1 MGSPAHAEE
10 YDEEIINGR
19 VVLMSPR
26 PAISHIRVAGNI
38 YKIFS
43 SFLEGR
49 KCEAFPD
56 GTELHLD
63 EENVFIPDAMIVC
76 NPDIVQNRGIFGV
89 PDLVVEVLSPST
101 TKIDIGEK
109 KEVYE
114 KHGVKEYWI
123 ESPIARSIEVYLL
136 KDGKFH
142 LDEVY
147 HGYREGELDWMKEE
161 DRAKIAVSLKVS
173 LYDDFV
179 IFIKDIF
186 ARV

>member
-1 MGSPAHAEE
+1 MSNLAYAEE

-26 PAISHIRVAGNI
+26 PAIDHIRVAGNI
-38 YKIFS
+38 YNIFS
-43 SFLEGR
+43 NFLKGR

-76 NPDIVQNRGIFGV
+76 NPDIVRKRGIFGA

-101 TKIDIGEK
+101 TKNDIGEK
-109 KEVYE
+109 KAVYE

-123 ESPIARSIEVYLL
+123 VSPVARSIEVYLL
-136 KDGKFH
+136 QDGKFH

-147 HGYREGELDWMKEE
+147 HGYQDGELDWMKEE
-161 DRAKIAVSLKVS
+161 ERAKIAFSLKVS

-179 IFIKDIF
+179 ISVKDIF

>member
-1 MGSPAHAEE
+1 MGNPAYVED
-10 YDEEIINGR
+10 YDVEIINGR
-19 VVLMSPR
+19 EVMMSPR
-26 PAISHIRVAGNI
+26 PAISHIRVANNI
-38 YKIFS
+38 NNIFYN
-43 SFLEGR
+43 FLKGK

-76 NPDIVQNRGIFGV
+76 NPDIVQKQGIVGV

-101 TKIDIGEK
+101 AKNDIGEK

-123 ESPIARSIEVYLL
+123 VSPIARSIEVYLL
-136 KDGKFH
+136 RDGKFH

-147 HGYREGELDWMKEE
+147 HDYTDEDWADMKEE
-161 DRAKIAVSLKVS
+161 DREKVPLFLKVS
-173 LYDDFV
+173 LYEDFV
-179 IFIKDIF
+179 ISVKDVF
-186 ARV
+186 ERV